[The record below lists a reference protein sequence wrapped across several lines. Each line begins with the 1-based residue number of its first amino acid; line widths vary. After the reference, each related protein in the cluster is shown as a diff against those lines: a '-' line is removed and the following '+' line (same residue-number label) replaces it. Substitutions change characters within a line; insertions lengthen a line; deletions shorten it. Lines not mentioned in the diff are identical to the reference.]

1 MDLEQI
7 KREQE
12 DLKRIKTSIYIT
24 RRAQRLLEDAA
35 VMAGVSGSKLVERLI
50 EEHLQTR

>member
-12 DLKRIKTSIYIT
+12 DLKRIKTSIYIS
-24 RRAQRLLEDAA
+24 RRAQRMLEEASGLS
-35 VMAGVSGSKLVERLI
+35 GVSGSKLIERLI
-50 EEHLQTR
+50 EENLK